1 MWKKVIGPT
10 ILVSILWI
18 AGSSITNHYVHRV
31 YEYHSRVLEENV
43 STIRAAWAMQDAL
56 WRLQAV
62 VVEATGKEQ
71 RETHIEATELESAF
85 QRHSDDAEKTSFT
98 PEEKALVRAAQE
110 HFIVYRDHIEARF
123 KPAGVLGILTPQ
135 STEREKTIR
144 LARAVAEPC
153 RQLADLNERILAE
166 STLRSNRLSTA
177 VNVIRLAFM
186 ILGPIVGVLCGLWV
200 ARGLRRSISQ
210 ISVTLRDATG
220 NVRREVGSVEVQDQA
235 DLPELHQQV
244 QTVAARL
251 RQVMEELQQTRHQA
265 MSAERLA
272 AVGELAAG
280 VAHELR
286 NPLTSVKLLIQTA
299 MQRPPTALSGKQLQ
313 VVEQEIARMENTI
326 QGLLDFARPP
336 ELHRVRHDLRTTVRR
351 ALNLVEGRAK
361 HQNVAVVEQLPETPV
376 IVDGDPEQL
385 HQILVNLLLNGI
397 EAMQQG
403 GSLSVAL
410 DASDDKTTGCRV
422 SVSDS
427 GSGIPRSVLDRIFEP
442 FVTSKEHGT
451 GLGLA
456 ISNRIAEEHHGT
468 LLARNRPEGGAVF
481 TLELPLSHDA
491 TRGTARCDV
500 PPSDGKAPLRTPST
514 PQ

>member
-10 ILVSILWI
+10 ILVSLLWI

-56 WRLQAV
+56 WRLQAA
-62 VVEATGKEQ
+62 VVEATGKEH
-71 RETHIEATELESAF
+71 RETRIEATELESAF
-85 QRHSDDAEKTSFT
+85 QRHLEEAEKSSFT
-98 PEEKALVRAAQE
+98 PEEKALVKAAQE
-110 HFIVYRDHIEARF
+110 HFAVYRDHIEARF
-123 KPAGVLGILTPQ
+123 QPSGLVGLLTPQ
-135 STEREKTIR
+135 SAEKEKTIR

-153 RQLADLNERILAE
+153 RQLVELNERILTD
-166 STLRSNRLSTA
+166 STLRSARLSTA
-177 VNVIRLAFM
+177 VNLLRLAFL
-186 ILGPIVGVLCGLWV
+186 ILGPIVGLLCGLWV
-200 ARGLRRSISQ
+200 ARGLHHSISQ
-210 ISVTLRDATG
+210 ISVTLSDATG
-220 NVRREVGSVEVQDQA
+220 DLNREVGSVEVQSLA
-235 DLPELHQQV
+235 DLPGLHQQV
-244 QTVAARL
+244 QAVAVRL
-251 RQVMEELQQTRHQA
+251 RQVMEELQQARRQA

-286 NPLTSVKLLIQTA
+286 NPLTSIKLLVQTAVQRQHQTA
-299 MQRPPTALSGKQLQ
+299 MPGKQLQ

-336 ELHRVRHDLRTTVRR
+336 ELHRVHHDLRTTVRR

-361 HQNVAVVEQLPETPV
+361 HQNVAVVEQLSETPV
-376 IVDGDPEQL
+376 VVDGDPEQL

-397 EAMQQG
+397 EAMPQG
-403 GSLSVAL
+403 GSLTVAL
-410 DASDDKTTGCRV
+410 RAGDGNGRVCRV

-427 GSGIPRSVLDRIFEP
+427 GSGIPPPVLDRIFEP

-456 ISNRIAEEHHGT
+456 VSNRIAKEHGGT
-468 LLARNRPEGGAVF
+468 LLANNRTEGGAMF
-481 TLELPLSHDA
+481 TLELPLSTED
-491 TRGTARCDV
+491 TN
-500 PPSDGKAPLRTPST
+500 GKTLSN
-514 PQ
+514 